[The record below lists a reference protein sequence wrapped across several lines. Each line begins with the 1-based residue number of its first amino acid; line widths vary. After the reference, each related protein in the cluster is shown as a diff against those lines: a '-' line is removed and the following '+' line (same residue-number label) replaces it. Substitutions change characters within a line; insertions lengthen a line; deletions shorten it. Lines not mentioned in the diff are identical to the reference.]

1 MKISV
6 VMQSY
11 LGDYP
16 DSRKDPK
23 NKFIRAVTS
32 FLRQT
37 HQDKELIIVSDG
49 CEDTKKIY
57 DLFFV
62 DNKEIKFCYVSK
74 DKGSQ
79 RMYELNNNILN
90 YRGKPRALG
99 VALSSGDIVT
109 YFDSDDIML
118 PNRLSDLN
126 SHWEKQPE
134 EVKFASNPFRFLHIN
149 ALGKHNITCERM
161 LPENPNVQINLKNYG
176 YMQQEFYLSRAVEKG
191 FVFCASWALSHRKNI
206 NVTWSDTQKI
216 LNENRQIISGVS
228 EDLNFLDELMKIGKG
243 STQESASI
251 VICHY
256 RMGLWDV

>member
-16 DSRKDPK
+16 GSRKDPK
-23 NKFIRAVTS
+23 NKFLRAVSS
-32 FLRQT
+32 FLRQK
-37 HQDKELIIVSDG
+37 HQDKELVIVSDG

-57 DLFFV
+57 DLFFA
-62 DNKEIKFCYVSK
+62 DNKQIKFCYVAKEK
-74 DKGSQ
+74 DSE
-79 RMYELNNNILN
+79 RMYELNNNVLS

-99 VALSSGDIVT
+99 VTLSSGDIIT

-134 EVKFASNPFRFLHIN
+134 EIKFATNPLRFLHTN
-149 ALGKHNITCERM
+149 ALGKDNITGERM

-176 YMQQEFYLSRAVEKG
+176 YMDQEFYLSRAVLPPYIYG
-191 FVFCASWALSHRKNI
+191 ATCSLSHRKKI
-206 NVTWSDTQKI
+206 TAEWRDTQRI
-216 LNENRQIISGVS
+216 LNENGDVISGTS
-228 EDLNFLDELMKIGKG
+228 EDMDFLKQLMKIGAG
-243 STQESASI
+243 STIESPTL

-256 RMGLWDV
+256 RKGLWDV